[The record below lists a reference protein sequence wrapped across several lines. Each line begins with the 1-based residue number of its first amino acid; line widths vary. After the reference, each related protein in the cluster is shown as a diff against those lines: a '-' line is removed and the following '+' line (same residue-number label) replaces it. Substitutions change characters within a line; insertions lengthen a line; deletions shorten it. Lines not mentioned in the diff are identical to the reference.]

1 MLPLEGIKVVS
12 IEQAVAAPFAS
23 RQLADFG
30 ARVVKIERPGAGD
43 FARGYDE
50 KVQGIS
56 SWFVWLNRSKQ
67 SLTLDLKHP
76 AAPGILGR
84 LLAGCDVLIQ
94 NLAPGAAQRLGLGGS
109 DLISRYP
116 QLIVCEISGY
126 GSSGPYRDKKAYDL
140 LVQNETGLVAITGTP
155 EVPCKTGISTADIA
169 AGMYAFSGILLALL
183 TRRQTGRGTVL
194 QVSLFDAL
202 SEWMLPAGYYQA
214 YGGSPPPRT
223 GSEHATIAPYGP
235 YPCGDGKQVSLG
247 IQNEREWA
255 QFCLQVLQNPE
266 LASDARFHTN
276 SRRSDNRE
284 ALRAA
289 IGDVFGKL
297 TLEQIVD
304 RLDRA
309 GIANARMNSVQEFWE
324 HPQHSSRKRW
334 RGVGSPV
341 GELPAL
347 LPPIVLEGMEPR
359 MDAIPS
365 LGEHTD
371 FVLGELG
378 YTAEEIQRLRTQGAI

>member
-1 MLPLEGIKVVS
+1 LVC
-12 IEQAVAAPFAS
+12 
-23 RQLADFG
+23 LA
-30 ARVVKIERPGAGD
+30 E
-43 FARGYDE
+43 
-50 KVQGIS
+50 
-56 SWFVWLNRSKQ
+56 
-67 SLTLDLKHP
+67 SLQTKSTLDLKHP

-155 EVPCKTGISTADIA
+155 EMPCKTGISTADIA
-169 AGMYAFSGILLALL
+169 AGMYAFSGILLALH

-235 YPCGDGKQVSLG
+235 YPSGDGKQVSLG

-255 QFCLQVLQNPE
+255 QFCSLVLQKPE
-266 LASDARFHTN
+266 LASDPRFQSN

-297 TLEQIVD
+297 TLEQITE

-347 LPPIVLEGMEPR
+347 LPPIALEGMEPR